1 MPLKISKSNIKK
13 HTHRAD
19 RSKKYC
25 TVSPFVT
32 LAHGISE
39 KSFGGMLPI
48 LETDLLNDFYAQL
61 NNSPHRSGYFD
72 Y

>member
-13 HTHRAD
+13 QTHKAD
-19 RSKKYC
+19 HSKKYC